1 MRLDRHWFIR
11 AATPLFLGVMGLSG
25 CSENETPAT
34 PTASA
39 VDAFGTTEQDVR
51 VTPSQMV
58 GAALLGTGF
67 SVQDE
72 SFRGQ
77 CLQGNIAYSGAAMS
91 DASLVLVDSYERIKS
106 DLGINISGKA
116 TFATWD
122 LNAAARFAMNAA
134 ETINSSSMTF
144 RYQVRGRNAMLV
156 DAVPT
161 ARALEARARG
171 SEAVKQMCGTE
182 FVQQVEL
189 GAGLWVNV
197 KYDFLDQAAK
207 SQFSADVK
215 VNILKLFSGSGGVSL
230 VDDRLKKS
238 ASITVSALQL
248 GGNPTKLSS
257 IFSATCQDE
266 ASQPTGGGTPSVD
279 AGTPS
284 EDAGTTGLAMLSDDG
299 GTTGSTNP
307 PRRCIAA
314 LTCSLERPQDCQSAL
329 ERIVTYAAEEF
340 PAQLQDLRYD
350 PTSVSGAAIMAYIT
364 QGYKTGGFYDLLN
377 EDSPLVEVAVINARS
392 QLHTRLLQLVA
403 DSQRVDQLLSPS
415 FRLTAEERTGYE
427 SIRSRISSQINMLVA
442 TANICYTR
450 LSDCVAE
457 VARFDAAI
465 LTPELRYEREA
476 LAKVPTFYEY
486 CSGLATSDD
495 TKKTVTVLREKLGV
509 TGFTC
514 DEAAPYLEE
523 EEALDLSGQGL
534 VDLRPLRGAKNL
546 RYLYLRDNAL
556 VNILPL
562 GDLPLLRTLDFR
574 RNSVR
579 SLGAVA
585 RLKQLERLTASYNQV
600 ISVDSLTA
608 HPALKEV
615 RLLNN
620 SIVDVAPLSTIPNLT
635 LKVVTLDDVCRVE
648 RKWLL
653 DNGRLTASMYDIY
666 ERRNFGPTYAV
677 PGDRNTAITGWF
689 MCSAVASSLTEAQ

>member
-25 CSENETPAT
+25 CSEAPGNPAAT
-34 PTASA
+34 T

-51 VTPSQMV
+51 VTPAQMV

-67 SVQDE
+67 SVEDE

-77 CLQGNIAYSGAAMS
+77 CLQGSVAYSGAAMS

-134 ETINSSSMTF
+134 ETLNSSSMTF

-161 ARALEARARG
+161 ARALEARTRG

-207 SQFSADVK
+207 SEFAADVK
-215 VNILKLFSGSGGVSL
+215 VNILKLFSGSGAVTL
-230 VDDRLKKS
+230 EDDRLKKS

-248 GGNPTKLSS
+248 GGDPTQLSS
-257 IFSATCQDE
+257 IFSTTCQDE
-266 ASQPTGGGTPSVD
+266 ASQPTGGGT
-279 AGTPS
+279 AG
-284 EDAGTTGLAMLSDDG
+284 
-299 GTTGSTNP
+299 P

-314 LTCSLERPQDCQSAL
+314 LSCSLERPQDCQAAL

-350 PTSVSGAAIMAYIT
+350 PTSTSGAAIMAYIT

-392 QLHTRLLQLVA
+392 QLHARLLHLVS
-403 DSQRVDQLLSPS
+403 DSQRVMQLLSPS
-415 FRLTAEERTGYE
+415 FRLTSEERLGYE
-427 SIRSRISSQINMLVA
+427 STQSRISNQINMLVA
-442 TANICYTR
+442 AANICYTR
-450 LSDCVAE
+450 LSDCVGE
-457 VARFDAAI
+457 VARFDLAI
-465 LTPELRYEREA
+465 QTPELRYDRDT

-486 CSGLATSDD
+486 CSGLATADD
-495 TKKTVTVLREKLGV
+495 TKKTVTVMREKLGAS
-509 TGFTC
+509 GFTC
-514 DEAAPYLEE
+514 DEAALYLEQ

-574 RNSVR
+574 HNSVR

-585 RLKQLERLTASYNQV
+585 NLKRLERLTASYNQV
-600 ISVDSLTA
+600 MSVDSLAA
-608 HPALKEV
+608 HPTLQEV
-615 RLLNN
+615 RLLDNP
-620 SIVDVAPLSTIPNLT
+620 IVDVAPLSTIPNLK
-635 LKVVTLDDVCRVE
+635 LLVVTLDDVCKVE

-653 DNGRLTASMYDIY
+653 DNGRITASIHDIY
-666 ERRNFGPTYAV
+666 ERRNFGPTYAT
-677 PGDRNTAITGWF
+677 PGNRNTAITGWF
-689 MCSAVASSLTEAQ
+689 MCAAVASSLTEAQ

>member
-25 CSENETPAT
+25 CSEAPGNPAAT
-34 PTASA
+34 TMD
-39 VDAFGTTEQDVR
+39 VFGTTEQDVR
-51 VTPSQMV
+51 VTPAQMV

-67 SVQDE
+67 SVEDE

-77 CLQGNIAYSGAAMS
+77 CLQGTVAYSGAAMS

-122 LNAAARFAMNAA
+122 LNAAAHFAMNAA
-134 ETINSSSMTF
+134 ETLNSSSMTF

-161 ARALEARARG
+161 ARALEARTRG

-182 FVQQVEL
+182 FIQQVEL

-197 KYDFLDQAAK
+197 RYDFLDQAAK

-215 VNILKLFSGSGGVSL
+215 VNILKLFSGSGGVTL

-238 ASITVSALQL
+238 ASITVSALQV
-248 GGNPTKLSS
+248 GGDPTKLSS
-257 IFSATCQDE
+257 IFSTTCQDE
-266 ASQPTGGGTPSVD
+266 ASQPTGGGTPGT
-279 AGTPS
+279 AG
-284 EDAGTTGLAMLSDDG
+284 
-299 GTTGSTNP
+299 P

-314 LTCSLERPQDCQSAL
+314 LSCSLERPQDCQAAL

-350 PTSVSGAAIMAYIT
+350 PTSASGAAIMAYIT

-377 EDSPLVEVAVINARS
+377 EDSPLVEVAVINARA
-392 QLHTRLLQLVA
+392 QLHARLLQLVS
-403 DSQRVDQLLSPS
+403 DSQRVVQLLSPS
-415 FRLTAEERTGYE
+415 FRLTSEERIGYE
-427 SIRSRISSQINMLVA
+427 SIQSRISTQINMLVA
-442 TANICYTR
+442 AANICYTR
-450 LSDCVAE
+450 LSDCVGE
-457 VARFDAAI
+457 VARFDLAI
-465 LTPELRYEREA
+465 QTPELRYDRDA

-486 CSGLATSDD
+486 CSGLATADD
-495 TKKTVTVLREKLGV
+495 TKKTVTVMREKLGA

-514 DEAAPYLEE
+514 DEAALYLEQ

-574 RNSVR
+574 HNSVR

-585 RLKQLERLTASYNQV
+585 NLKRLERLTASYNQV
-600 ISVDSLTA
+600 MSVDSLAA
-608 HPALKEV
+608 HPTLQEV

-620 SIVDVAPLSTIPNLT
+620 PIVDVAPLSTIPNLK
-635 LKVVTLDDVCRVE
+635 LLVVTLDDVCKVE

-653 DNGRLTASMYDIY
+653 DNGRITASIHDIY
-666 ERRNFGPTYAV
+666 ERRNFGPTYAT
-677 PGDRNTAITGWF
+677 PGNRNTAITGWF

>member
-1 MRLDRHWFIR
+1 
-11 AATPLFLGVMGLSG
+11 TV
-25 CSENETPAT
+25 T
-34 PTASA
+34 
-39 VDAFGTTEQDVR
+39 AFGTTEPDVR
-51 VTPSQMV
+51 VTPAQMV

-67 SVQDE
+67 SVEDE

-77 CLQGNIAYSGAAMS
+77 CLQGTVAYSGAAMS
-91 DASLVLVDSYERIKS
+91 DASLVLVDSYDRIKS

-134 ETINSSSMTF
+134 ETLNSSSMTF

-238 ASITVSALQL
+238 ASITVSALQM

-257 IFSATCQDE
+257 IFSTTCQDE
-266 ASQPTGGGTPSVD
+266 ASRPPGGGTPSGDGGTPSGDGGTPPED
-279 AGTPS
+279 AGTP
-284 EDAGTTGLAMLSDDG
+284 ALAMLDGDG
-299 GTTGSTNP
+299 GTTGTAGP
-307 PRRCIAA
+307 ARRCIAA
-314 LTCSLERPQDCQSAL
+314 LSCSLERPQDCQAAL

-350 PTSVSGAAIMAYIT
+350 PTSESGAAIMAYIT

-392 QLHTRLLQLVA
+392 QLHARLLQLVS
-403 DSQRVDQLLSPS
+403 DSQRVVQLLGPS
-415 FRLTAEERTGYE
+415 FRLTSEERIGYE
-427 SIRSRISSQINMLVA
+427 SIQSRISTQINMLVS

-450 LSDCVAE
+450 LSDCVGE
-457 VARFDAAI
+457 VARFDLAI
-465 LTPELRYEREA
+465 QTPELRYDREA
-476 LAKVPTFYEY
+476 LAKMPTFYEY

-495 TKKTVTVLREKLGV
+495 TKKTVTVMREKLGA

-514 DEAAPYLEE
+514 DEAALYLEQ
-523 EEALDLSGQGL
+523 EEAMDLSGQGL

-546 RYLYLRDNAL
+546 RYLFLRNNAL

-585 RLKQLERLTASYNQV
+585 NLKRLERLTASYNQV
-600 ISVDSLTA
+600 MSVDSLAA
-608 HPALKEV
+608 HPTLQEV
-615 RLLNN
+615 RLLDNP
-620 SIVDVAPLSTIPNLT
+620 IVDVAPLSTIPNLK
-635 LKVVTLDDVCRVE
+635 LLVVTLDDVCKVE

-653 DNGRLTASMYDIY
+653 DNGRITASAYDIY
-666 ERRNFGPTYAV
+666 ERRNFGPTYAT
-677 PGDRNTAITGWF
+677 PGNRNTAITGWF